1 MTIRLTWTGR
11 LVAAVAVV
19 GFLMGWGFGG
29 RSLNVVV
36 VPAVV
41 VLGASGILV
50 SRYDQP
56 RIQREAPTQGHRGER
71 KQYAMSIDT
80 SSTYPVTVTERFG
93 DGLGGDRTWN
103 LVTDGRV
110 IEHEFELTDRGRQTI
125 GPTRMVARDPL
136 GLFER
141 VFTHGDI
148 HEVIVFP
155 RIRGLSGSGH
165 LLSDF
170 IGLTDD
176 RDRFD
181 TVREYRAG
189 DPLRD
194 VNWKASAKYPDQ
206 MMVTQYA
213 GERAVE
219 QVVLAAEADAE
230 HIEAVAE
237 AGASIAAFLMTAG
250 LEVGVRTR
258 SRQVPPA
265 RGLDHRQ
272 RVFETFAMMV
282 EGDISEDLLEDV
294 DFHVRPGSG
303 ESIDVTMGEDR
314 TAFDR
319 LVDRTREVAVT

>member
-1 MTIRLTWTGR
+1 
-11 LVAAVAVV
+11 
-19 GFLMGWGFGG
+19 MGWGFGG

-36 VPAVV
+36 VPALV
-41 VLGASGILV
+41 VLAAAGLLV
-50 SRYDQP
+50 SRYEEPQVRRD
-56 RIQREAPTQGHRGER
+56 APTQGHRGET
-71 KQYAMSIDT
+71 KQYVLTIDAP
-80 SSTYPVTVTERFG
+80 STYSVTVTEPFG

-103 LVTDGRV
+103 LVTDGRDV
-110 IEHEFELTDRGRQTI
+110 AHEFDLTVRGRQTI
-125 GPTRMVARDPL
+125 GPTRIVARDPL

-155 RIRGLSGSGH
+155 RLRGLTGSGH
-165 LLSDF
+165 LLGDF

-181 TVREYRAG
+181 TVREYRPG

-219 QVVLAAEADAE
+219 QVVVAAEGDEE
-230 HIEAVAE
+230 HLEAVAE

-258 SRQVPPA
+258 TRSVPPS

-272 RVFETFAMMV
+272 QVFETFALMA
-282 EGDISEDLLEDV
+282 EGDISEELLADV
-294 DFHVRPGSG
+294 DFHVTPGSG
-303 ESIDVTMGEDR
+303 ESIEVTMENHR
-314 TAFDR
+314 TVFDR
-319 LVDRTREVAVT
+319 LVDPTREVALS